1 MHAYELFSQ
10 VFFFEEH
17 KVSDIPDSR
26 SHADD
31 QEQRRFIERCQD
43 PRPVNIYVRTQAIS
57 LNDARVL
64 RIDSHLE
71 DEDPSFTVYGIIA
84 NHVQKEGAMR
94 NPLPWLE
101 TMRLRLSPSFS
112 LLSLFTFINWV

>member
-1 MHAYELFSQ
+1 MNFFHK
-10 VFFFEEH
+10 FFFFS
-17 KVSDIPDSR
+17 KNIKYPIFLSLGGQ
-26 SHADD
+26 ADD

-57 LNDARVL
+57 LNDARVY
-64 RIDSHLE
+64 LE

-94 NPLPWLE
+94 NLLPGLE
-101 TMRLRLSPSFS
+101 TMRLRLSPSIS
-112 LLSLFTFINWV
+112 LLS

>member
-1 MHAYELFSQ
+1 MHMNFFHK
-10 VFFFEEH
+10 FFFFS
-17 KVSDIPDSR
+17 KNIKYPIFLSLGGQ
-26 SHADD
+26 ADD
-31 QEQRRFIERCQD
+31 QEQRRFIERCKYL
-43 PRPVNIYVRTQAIS
+43 RSVNIYVRTQAIS

-71 DEDPSFTVYGIIA
+71 DEDPSFTVYGIVA

-94 NPLPWLE
+94 NPLPGLE